1 MIIKVVEFYI
11 KYIFKKINVKKL
23 KKKLQENIAIKK
35 TLVP

>member
-11 KYIFKKINVKKL
+11 KYIFKKINVKIL